1 MVPLVVLTL
10 LLGVYPA
17 PVLDVAAVS
26 VKKLVSAYEASV
38 QPAPAVVKPAAVAP
52 TPSPAH

>member
-1 MVPLVVLTL
+1 MAPLVVLTI

-17 PVLDVAAVS
+17 CVLDVAAVS

-38 QPAPAVVKPAAVAP
+38 QPAPAAA
-52 TPSPAH
+52 TPSP

>member
-1 MVPLVVLTL
+1 MAPLIVLTI

-26 VKKLVSAYEASV
+26 VKKLVAAYEASV
-38 QPAPAVVKPAAVAP
+38 RRPAAVAP
-52 TPSPAH
+52 